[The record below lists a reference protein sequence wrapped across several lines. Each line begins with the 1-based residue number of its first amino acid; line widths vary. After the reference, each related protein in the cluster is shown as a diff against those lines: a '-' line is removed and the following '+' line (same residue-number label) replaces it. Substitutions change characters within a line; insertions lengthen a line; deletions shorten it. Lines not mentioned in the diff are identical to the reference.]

1 MLDAIKY
8 SFDILPAT
16 QDTGITRKLFK
27 IDIHPY
33 AVGFGGLASAVIST
47 YQVFKD
53 VWFVLIYVLE
63 YIVQQPKYYGRYH
76 SLIHQV

>member
-27 IDIHPY
+27 TDIHPY

-53 VWFVLIYVLE
+53 V
-63 YIVQQPKYYGRYH
+63 
-76 SLIHQV
+76 